1 MNRRSAERIIARYAK
16 AAAACSRGSRI
27 IAQPA
32 RMLAEADN
40 GASLRAVARWTRNEW
55 SCPNASGGP
64 AAKGEGRVSKRLEG
78 KVAIIVGAGQMAGE
92 SIGTGRATA
101 LRFMQ
106 EGASVLALDRHMDSA
121 EETLAL
127 GGAGRGDSF
136 AFRADVTSSADLEA
150 AVAAAMRKWGRID
163 VVFYNVGVAFAAGD
177 RPLEEF
183 TDEIFERMGAINLRG
198 AIMTAKYAIPVMRK
212 QKSGVFLS
220 LSSVSAIE
228 TTRPNIG
235 YRITKAGLIAFT
247 QQLAIQ
253 NAEYGV
259 RANSIL
265 PGMMDTPMAV
275 DQRVSLLG
283 KTREQL
289 VAERSAQVPLRG
301 KMGTGWDVAN
311 AALFLASDEADF
323 ITGIALPVDGGMLSR
338 IGW

>member
-1 MNRRSAERIIARYAK
+1 M
-16 AAAACSRGSRI
+16 
-27 IAQPA
+27 
-32 RMLAEADN
+32 
-40 GASLRAVARWTRNEW
+40 
-55 SCPNASGGP
+55 
-64 AAKGEGRVSKRLEG
+64 SKRLEG